1 MAAGTTITNWF
12 GDLVSHPRVVVE
24 ATSVDDIVKILKDP
38 DNYPSPVRA
47 VGSNH
52 STSPVGVAEGG
63 TLIKMSRMNRILEI
77 GTDTVTVQAGA
88 IAIDVA
94 HELQKHGLQFY
105 VNTEIGSLSVGSASC
120 AGTKDASMP
129 GEYGQVGSYIT
140 RIKMVSPSGELLEA
154 SDQQPELIQ
163 KVRSCYGT
171 FGIVYEATYKI
182 RPIIPMAVRHETF
195 TLADFVAK
203 LPALKASGES
213 LMYYMFP
220 YQDLITVEFRHYNP
234 GATGD
239 PDSHVWPLRN
249 YMWAKA
255 GPLFCSQTE
264 ANIADKTVR
273 YKVIDG
279 FGAIWRFNLENLVRS
294 DNTVATDQII
304 QYPPVADASRYT
316 FSLWAFP
323 EETYPTVLPAYF
335 EFCKKYYRDVG
346 YRNNMLY
353 VGYRIFQD
361 RQSLLSYSWDGNVMT
376 IDPVSTANPGWTT
389 FLGVYNQWCSDH
401 GGIPLPNQTPM
412 ATRAQIEK
420 GLGGRWKQFAEARR
434 TFDPTNRLLND
445 YFRDLLGETGE
456 PAP

>member
-1 MAAGTTITNWF
+1 
-12 GDLVSHPRVVVE
+12 
-24 ATSVDDIVKILKDP
+24 
-38 DNYPSPVRA
+38 
-47 VGSNH
+47 
-52 STSPVGVAEGG
+52 
-63 TLIKMSRMNRILEI
+63 
-77 GTDTVTVQAGA
+77 
-88 IAIDVA
+88 
-94 HELQKHGLQFY
+94 
-105 VNTEIGSLSVGSASC
+105 
-120 AGTKDASMP
+120 MP

-140 RIKMVSPSGELLEA
+140 RIKMVLPSGELFEA
-154 SDQQPELIQ
+154 SDQQPDLIQ

-171 FGIVYEATYKI
+171 FGIVYEATYRI

-195 TLADFVAK
+195 ALADFVAK
-203 LPALKASGES
+203 LPALKASCES

-304 QYPPVADASRYT
+304 QYPPVSDASRYT

-323 EETYPTVLPAYF
+323 EETYPTVLPEYF

-389 FLGVYNQWCSDH
+389 FLGAYNQWCSDH

-420 GLGGRWKQFAEARR
+420 GLGERWKQFAEARR

-445 YFRDLLGETGE
+445 YFRDLLGEAGTS
-456 PAP
+456 AP

>member
-140 RIKMVSPSGELLEA
+140 RIKMVSPSGELFEA

-239 PDSHVWPLRN
+239 PDSHVWQLRN

-401 GGIPLPNQTPM
+401 GGIPLPNQTPL

-420 GLGGRWKQFAEARR
+420 GLGERWKQFAEARR

-445 YFRDLLGETGE
+445 YFRDLLGETGN
-456 PAP
+456 AP